1 MFLEVGAMGVFVMI
15 YLPLVVRVLC
25 CALFSSESRLLTV
38 LFNTLGRI
46 SDGKCYICSVLYIIW
61 SFVERH

>member
-25 CALFSSESRLLTV
+25 GAPLSIETRLLP
-38 LFNTLGRI
+38 I
-46 SDGKCYICSVLYIIW
+46 
-61 SFVERH
+61 

>member
-38 LFNTLGRI
+38 LFNT
-46 SDGKCYICSVLYIIW
+46 
-61 SFVERH
+61 F